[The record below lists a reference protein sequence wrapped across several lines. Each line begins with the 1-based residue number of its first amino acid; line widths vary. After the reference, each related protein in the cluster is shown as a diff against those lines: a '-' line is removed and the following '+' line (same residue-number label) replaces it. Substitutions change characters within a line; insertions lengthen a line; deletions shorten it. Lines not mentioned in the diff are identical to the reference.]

1 MVQTGDD
8 IFARIVSFIRTDQSN
23 LFYNMDYYPINIL
36 ALIK

>member
-8 IFARIVSFIRTDQSN
+8 IFARVVSFICTDQSN
-23 LFYNMDYYPINIL
+23 LFYNMDYSPIDIL